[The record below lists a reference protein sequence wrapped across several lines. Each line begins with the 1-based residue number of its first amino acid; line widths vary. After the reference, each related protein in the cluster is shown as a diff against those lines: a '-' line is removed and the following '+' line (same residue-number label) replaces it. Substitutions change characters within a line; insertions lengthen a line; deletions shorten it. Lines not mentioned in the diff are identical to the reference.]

1 MTDGSRIRV
10 LGHVFVWVRLVGA
23 GEGGERIGLPV
34 NFDPRAMQPDSFFN
48 FRIPPEVLMI

>member
-23 GEGGERIGLPV
+23 GEVREKSGLPV
-34 NFDPRAMQPDSFFN
+34 NFDPRAMQPVSFFN
-48 FRIPPEVLMI
+48 F

>member
-23 GEGGERIGLPV
+23 GEGGERSGLPI
-34 NFDPRAMQPDSFFN
+34 NFDPWAMQPVSFSN
-48 FRIPPEVLMI
+48 F